1 MLLTRKV
8 YKYKWFY
15 FIMKKE
21 MDMVVLIPKFQKILF
36 QRVVDKFGG
45 SLKASKVLGIPAVSI
60 RGYKNL
66 RFKSVPKK
74 IINKLLEHNITNSL
88 ELNKKTKSIFNK
100 KELTKK
106 NLDKGRKI
114 RNQKLKEWKKE
125 IPELK
130 LILNKNSLDFERWFY
145 SYKKLINFGARK
157 FNYIKKERDYLEV
170 SYTTHSNKDKKEFI
184 LKFPRKIV
192 IDHRFIYFFGLWC
205 GDRAGGKRF
214 GICNQNKDILDFTE
228 DFLKKNYQNVEKILY
243 ISKSLKE
250 PDIFYDKKFI
260 IDKEIKGWVL
270 SVHSINGIFSS
281 FFYYL
286 QNYLEDFLRKINN
299 LECFFAGLFDAEGN
313 VSLYNKSF
321 RWACKNEK
329 LVNIYS
335 KYLNKVGLYDRYD
348 GCCLISYNKNSFY
361 NNLLPYLKHG
371 KKIKH
376 SLFLCKGE
384 GEIPEDL
391 KKVLIYLKK
400 NPLSTQ
406 KEIAKALKKSKVY
419 SELGLL
425 REFGFILVEG
435 HPLRFKLNNEK
446 IISGV

>member
-1 MLLTRKV
+1 
-8 YKYKWFY
+8 
-15 FIMKKE
+15 MKKE
-21 MDMVVLIPKFQKILF
+21 MEMVVLILKFQKILF
-36 QRVVDKFGG
+36 QRVIDKFGG

-74 IINKLLEHNITNSL
+74 IINKLLKHNIMNSL
-88 ELNKKTKSIFNK
+88 ELSKKTKSIFNK
-100 KELTKK
+100 KELIKK

-192 IDHRFIYFFGLWC
+192 IDNEFIYFFGLWC
-205 GDRAGGKRF
+205 GDRAGGKRL
-214 GICNQNKDILDFTE
+214 GICNQNKDILGFTE
-228 DFLKKNYQNVEKILY
+228 DFLKKNYQNVEKTLY
-243 ISKSLKE
+243 ISKSIKE

-260 IDKEIKGWVL
+260 IDKKIRGWVL

-286 QNYLEDFLRKINN
+286 QNYLEDFLKKINN
-299 LECFFAGLFDAEGN
+299 LEYFFAGLFDAEGN

-321 RWACKNEK
+321 RWACKNEELIK
-329 LVNIYS
+329 IYS
-335 KYLNKVGLYDRYD
+335 KYLKKMDLYDRYD
-348 GCCLISYNKNSFY
+348 GCCLISYNKKAFHDII
-361 NNLLPYLKHG
+361 LPHLKH
-371 KKIKH
+371 KRKINH
-376 SLFLCKGE
+376 SLFLYKGE
-384 GEIPEDL
+384 GEIPSDL
-391 KKVLIYLKK
+391 QNILIHIKD
-400 NPLSTQ
+400 NPLKTQ
-406 KEIAKALKKSKVY
+406 KEIAKALKKNKVY
-419 SELGLL
+419 SELSLL
-425 REFGFILVEG
+425 KEFGFILHEDY
-435 HPLRFKLNNEK
+435 PLRFKLNNEK